1 MNGEDLYN
9 EIKDALSYFGLK
21 FSEKHLMTVTCSE
34 GHLSFWY
41 GKRLL
46 SVPVKNSDD
55 KQTEA

>member
-34 GHLSFWY
+34 G
-41 GKRLL
+41 RLL
-46 SVPVKNSDD
+46 FSYNKRYLVVPVAYTGTK
-55 KQTEA
+55 